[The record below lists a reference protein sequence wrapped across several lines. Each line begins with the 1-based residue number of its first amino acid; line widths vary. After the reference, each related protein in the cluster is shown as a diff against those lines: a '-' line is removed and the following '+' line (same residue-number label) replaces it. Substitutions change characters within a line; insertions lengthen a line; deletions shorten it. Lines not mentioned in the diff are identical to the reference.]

1 MKLPIPG
8 DSGTINGEES
18 MNVHQ
23 WHKDTLGARAVEALK
38 KHDFDAVYFPER
50 ARAIEHV
57 LGFVKAGAKVGF
69 GGSMTLSALG
79 IQEKVKAKG
88 AQLLDH
94 NDPSLSAEQKLEIR
108 RQQQVC
114 DLFLTG
120 TNALTLDGCLYNV
133 DGNGNRTNAMSF
145 GPRKVVV
152 VAGTN
157 KICADLEE
165 AERRVKLIAAP
176 MNNKRLNIPNPC
188 TVSGVCED
196 CQGKTR
202 ICKVYSILRRRPSAT
217 DISVVIIGEELGY

>member
-1 MKLPIPG
+1 MNQE
-8 DSGTINGEES
+8 DS
-18 MNVHQ
+18 MNVIQ
-23 WHKDTLGARAVEALK
+23 WHRDAVGARAVDALR
-38 KHDFDAVYFPER
+38 KHDFDAVYFSER
-50 ARAIEHV
+50 DKAVEHV
-57 LGFVKAGAKVGF
+57 LSFVKAGAKVGF
-69 GGSMTLSALG
+69 GGSMTLTALG
-79 IQEKVKAKG
+79 MQEKVKAKG

-94 NDPSLSAEQKLEIR
+94 NDPSLSAEQKFEIR
-108 RQQQVC
+108 RQQQLC

-157 KICADLEE
+157 KICADLDE
-165 AERRVKLIAAP
+165 AERRVKFFAAP

-202 ICKVYSILRRRPSAT
+202 ICKVYSILRRKPSAT
-217 DISVVIIGEELGY
+217 DITVVIIGEDLGF

>member
-1 MKLPIPG
+1 MQ
-8 DSGTINGEES
+8 TI
-18 MNVHQ
+18 Q
-23 WHKDTLGARAVEALK
+23 WHRDVLGGRAVDALK
-38 KHDFDAVYFPER
+38 KHDFDAVYFSER
-50 ARAIEHV
+50 DKAVEFV
-57 LGFVKAGAKVGF
+57 LGFVKSGATVGV
-69 GGSMTLSALG
+69 GGSMTLTQLG
-79 IQEKVKAKG
+79 IQEKAKAMG

-94 NDPSLSAEQKLEIR
+94 NDPKLTAEQKLELRR
-108 RQQQVC
+108 RQQGC

-133 DGNGNRTNAMSF
+133 DGNGNRTNAMTF

-165 AERRVKLIAAP
+165 AERRVKLFAAP
-176 MNNKRLNIPNPC
+176 LNNKRLNTPNPC
-188 TVSGVCED
+188 TASGVCSD

-217 DISVVIIGEELGY
+217 DITVVVIGEELGF